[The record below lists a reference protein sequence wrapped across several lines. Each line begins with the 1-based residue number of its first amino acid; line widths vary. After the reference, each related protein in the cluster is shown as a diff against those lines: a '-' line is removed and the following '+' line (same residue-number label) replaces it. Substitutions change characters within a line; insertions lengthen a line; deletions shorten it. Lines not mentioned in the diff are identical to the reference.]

1 VESRSE
7 KLFGEGVKRS
17 KGGEARRYNLLAAI
31 LIVDL
36 IKNFLGPRG
45 LEKMFIDI
53 LGEATV
59 TKHGATLLRKI
70 DVDHPA
76 AKVLIDASNAV
87 DNEVGDGTTSVAIL
101 IGSLLEKAEQLLDM
115 GIASS
120 TVIEGYIKGLDFCLK
135 ILSSISRSF
144 VSYDREVMINI
155 ARTILGTKSISLADS
170 ESHLIANLIVNAI
183 YAIAN
188 FRQKSFEVDDIKIEE
203 KIGNSS
209 DICLIRGVVIDK
221 TIDNHLMPKMVE
233 DAKILVINEDLD
245 SKRTKTDAQI
255 NITYPSATSSYL
267 QHQYAIV
274 KSKTQRIIES
284 GATVLI
290 SQKGIGPLAQYF
302 LAKEGIISIRRVKEN
317 DILWISKATGASV
330 TRDLDEIS
338 DNDLGYAEKVYEK
351 SIGDDRMVFLDG
363 CKTPESVTLL
373 LRANSKRALDEYHR
387 SVLSVIKVLRS
398 FVTSPRVT
406 GGGGATE
413 AIIANVI
420 RRESTSITGREQIVL
435 QKFAEALEEIPITIA
450 RNSGMNAVDTMAK
463 LRSKYAFSS
472 ISKCNTGIGF
482 YGIDAV
488 QMSVQDVFDQSI
500 IDVSIVKEQVI
511 KAAVEVSNLLIRVDD
526 VLMAKPVLYTHTHND
541 GTQHSHRGGDKKH
554 DHYFDKLGKQQRP
567 MHHYY

>member
-1 VESRSE
+1 MESRSE
-7 KLFGEGVKRS
+7 KLFGEGVKRT

-53 LGEATV
+53 LGEATL

-101 IGSLLEKAEQLLDM
+101 VGSLVEKAGQLLDM

-120 TVIEGYIKGLDFCLK
+120 TVIEGYLKGLDFCLK

-144 VSYDREVMINI
+144 VNYDREVMIKI

-170 ESHLIANLIVNAI
+170 EGRLIANLIVNAI
-183 YAIAN
+183 YTIAN

-209 DICLIRGVVIDK
+209 DTCLIRGVVIDK
-221 TIDNHLMPKMVE
+221 TIDNHSMPKMVQ
-233 DAKILVINEDLD
+233 DAKILVIDEDLD
-245 SKRTKTDAQI
+245 NKRTKTEAQI
-255 NITYPSATSSYL
+255 NIAHPSDTSSFL
-267 QHQYAIV
+267 QHQYATV
-274 KSKTQRIIES
+274 RSKTQRIIES

-290 SQKGIGPLAQYF
+290 SQKGIGSLAQYL
-302 LAKEGIISIRRVKEN
+302 LAKEGIVSIRRVKEN
-317 DILWISKATGASV
+317 DILWISKATGARV

-351 SIGDDRMVFLDG
+351 FIGDDRMVFVDG
-363 CKTPESVTLL
+363 CKMPKSVTLL

-398 FVTSPRVT
+398 FMTSPRVT

-413 AIIANVI
+413 AIIANII
-420 RRESTSITGREQIVL
+420 RRESTSVTGREQIVL

-472 ISKCNTGIGF
+472 ISKCNSRIGF

-488 QMSVQDVFDQSI
+488 QMSVQDVFDRSI
-500 IDVSIVKEQVI
+500 VDASMVKEQVI

>member
-1 VESRSE
+1 VESSSE
-7 KLFGEGVKRS
+7 KLFGEGVRRT
-17 KGGEARRYNLLAAI
+17 KGGEARRYNLLAAR

-53 LGEATV
+53 LGEATI

-101 IGSLLEKAEQLLDM
+101 VGSLVEKAEQLLDM

-120 TVIEGYIKGLDFCLK
+120 TVIAGYLKGLDFCLK

-144 VSYDREVMINI
+144 PNYDKEIMINI

-170 ESHLIANLIVNAI
+170 EGHLIANLIVNAI

-221 TIDNHLMPKMVE
+221 SIDNHSMPKMVE
-233 DAKILVINEDLD
+233 GAKILVINEDLD
-245 SKRTKTDAQI
+245 NNRTKIEAQI
-255 NITYPSATSSYL
+255 NITYPSDTSSYL
-267 QHQYAIV
+267 QHEYAIV

-351 SIGDDRMVFLDG
+351 FIGDDRMVFVDG

-387 SVLSVIKVLRS
+387 SVLSVIKVLTS
-398 FVTSPRVT
+398 FVTNPRVT

-450 RNSGMNAVDTMAK
+450 RNSGMNGVDTMAK

-488 QMSVQDVFDQSI
+488 QMSVQDVFDQNI

>member
-7 KLFGEGVKRS
+7 KLFGEGVKRT
-17 KGGEARRYNLLAAI
+17 KGGEARRYNLLAAK

-53 LGEATV
+53 LGEATL

-101 IGSLLEKAEQLLDM
+101 VGSLVEKAEQLLDM

-120 TVIEGYIKGLDFCLK
+120 TVIEGYLKGLDFCLK

-144 VSYDREVMINI
+144 VNYDREVMIKI
-155 ARTILGTKSISLADS
+155 ARTILGTKSISLANS
-170 ESHLIANLIVNAI
+170 EGHLIANLIVNAI
-183 YAIAN
+183 YTIAN

-203 KIGNSS
+203 KMGNSS
-209 DICLIRGVVIDK
+209 ETCLIRGVVIDK
-221 TIDNHLMPKMVE
+221 TIDNHSMPKMVQ

-245 SKRTKTDAQI
+245 NKRTKTEAQI
-255 NITYPSATSSYL
+255 NITYPSDASSYL
-267 QHQYAIV
+267 QHQHATV
-274 KSKTQRIIES
+274 RSKTQRIIES
-284 GATVLI
+284 RATVLI
-290 SQKGIGPLAQYF
+290 SQKGIGPLAQYL

-317 DILWISKATGASV
+317 DILWISKATGARV

-351 SIGDDRMVFLDG
+351 FIGDDRMVFVDG
-363 CKTPESVTLL
+363 CKKPESVTIL

-413 AIIANVI
+413 AIIANII

-435 QKFAEALEEIPITIA
+435 HKFAEALEEIPITIA

-463 LRSKYAFSS
+463 LRSKYAFLS
-472 ISKCNTGIGF
+472 ISKCNSGIGF

-488 QMSVQDVFDQSI
+488 EMSVQDVFDRSI
-500 IDVSIVKEQVI
+500 VDASIVKEQVI
-511 KAAVEVSNLLIRVDD
+511 KAAVEVTNLLIRVDD

>member
-17 KGGEARRYNLLAAI
+17 KGGEARRYNLLAAK

-53 LGEATV
+53 LGEATL

-101 IGSLLEKAEQLLDM
+101 VGSLVEKAEQLLDM

-120 TVIEGYIKGLDFCLK
+120 TVIEGYLKGLDFYLE

-144 VSYDREVMINI
+144 VNYDKEVMIKI

-183 YAIAN
+183 YTIAN

-209 DICLIRGVVIDK
+209 DTCLIRGVVIDK
-221 TIDNHLMPKMVE
+221 TIDNHSMPKMVQ
-233 DAKILVINEDLD
+233 DAKILIINEDLD
-245 SKRTKTDAQI
+245 NKTTKLDAQI
-255 NITYPSATSSYL
+255 NITHPSDTSSYL
-267 QHQYAIV
+267 QHQYATV
-274 KSKTQRIIES
+274 RSKTQKIIES

-290 SQKGIGPLAQYF
+290 SQKGIGPLAQYL

-317 DILWISKATGASV
+317 DILWISKATGARV
-330 TRDLDEIS
+330 TRDLEEIS

-351 SIGDDRMVFLDG
+351 FVGDDRMVFVDG
-363 CKTPESVTLL
+363 CKKPESITLL
-373 LRANSKRALDEYHR
+373 LRANSKRVLDEYHR

-413 AIIANVI
+413 AIIASII

-435 QKFAEALEEIPITIA
+435 HKFADALEQIPITIA

-463 LRSKYAFSS
+463 LRSKYAFLS
-472 ISKCNTGIGF
+472 ISKCNNGIAF
-482 YGIDAV
+482 YGIDAI
-488 QMSVQDVFDQSI
+488 QMSLQDVFDRSI
-500 IDVSIVKEQVI
+500 VDASIVKEQVI
-511 KAAVEVSNLLIRVDD
+511 KAAVEVTNLLIRVDD
-526 VLMAKPVLYTHTHND
+526 VLMAKPVLYTHTHSD

>member
-144 VSYDREVMINI
+144 VNYDREVMINI

-183 YAIAN
+183 HAIAN

-221 TIDNHLMPKMVE
+221 TIDNHSMPKMVE

-435 QKFAEALEEIPITIA
+435 RKFAEALEEIPITIA

>member
-1 VESRSE
+1 VESSSE
-7 KLFGEGVKRS
+7 KLFGEGVRRT
-17 KGGEARRYNLLAAI
+17 KGGEARRYNLLAAR

-53 LGEATV
+53 LGEATI

-101 IGSLLEKAEQLLDM
+101 VGSLVEKAEQLLDM

-120 TVIEGYIKGLDFCLK
+120 TVIAGYLKGLDFCLK

-144 VSYDREVMINI
+144 PNYDKEIMINI

-170 ESHLIANLIVNAI
+170 EGHLIANLIVNAI

-221 TIDNHLMPKMVE
+221 SIDNHSMPKMVE
-233 DAKILVINEDLD
+233 GAKILVINEDLD
-245 SKRTKTDAQI
+245 NNRTKIEAQI
-255 NITYPSATSSYL
+255 NITYPSDTSSYL
-267 QHQYAIV
+267 QHEYAIV

-351 SIGDDRMVFLDG
+351 FIGDDRMVFVDG

-450 RNSGMNAVDTMAK
+450 RNSGMNAVDTMAR

-482 YGIDAV
+482 YGIDTV

>member
-1 VESRSE
+1 
-7 KLFGEGVKRS
+7 
-17 KGGEARRYNLLAAI
+17 
-31 LIVDL
+31 
-36 IKNFLGPRG
+36 
-45 LEKMFIDI
+45 
-53 LGEATV
+53 
-59 TKHGATLLRKI
+59 
-70 DVDHPA
+70 
-76 AKVLIDASNAV
+76 
-87 DNEVGDGTTSVAIL
+87 
-101 IGSLLEKAEQLLDM
+101 
-115 GIASS
+115 
-120 TVIEGYIKGLDFCLK
+120 
-135 ILSSISRSF
+135 
-144 VSYDREVMINI
+144 
-155 ARTILGTKSISLADS
+155 
-170 ESHLIANLIVNAI
+170 VNAI

-221 TIDNHLMPKMVE
+221 TIDNHSMPKMVE

-245 SKRTKTDAQI
+245 NNRTKTEAQI
-255 NITYPSATSSYL
+255 NITYPSDTSSYL
-267 QHQYAIV
+267 QHEYAIV

-351 SIGDDRMVFLDG
+351 SIGDDRMVFVDG
-363 CKTPESVTLL
+363 CKKPESVTLL

-435 QKFAEALEEIPITIA
+435 HKFAEALEEIPITIS
-450 RNSGMNAVDTMAK
+450 RNSGMNTVDTMAK

-472 ISKCNTGIGF
+472 ISKCNSGIGF